1 MPKSKPPKKSSISDM
16 IALETKLS
24 KNKSEMIKKKAEFN
38 ITDYAV
44 VFYKVI
50 KNMITSLKIIRE
62 RKKLLMHLKSELFFT
77 VEPVKL
83 SKATCLN

>member
-1 MPKSKPPKKSSISDM
+1 MPKSKPSKKSSISDM
-16 IALETKLS
+16 MALEIKLS

-44 VFYKVI
+44 VFYEVI

-62 RKKLLMHLKSELFFT
+62 RKKLLMHLNSELFFT

>member
-16 IALETKLS
+16 MALEIKLS

-44 VFYKVI
+44 VFYEVI

-62 RKKLLMHLKSELFFT
+62 PKKLLMHLNSELFFT